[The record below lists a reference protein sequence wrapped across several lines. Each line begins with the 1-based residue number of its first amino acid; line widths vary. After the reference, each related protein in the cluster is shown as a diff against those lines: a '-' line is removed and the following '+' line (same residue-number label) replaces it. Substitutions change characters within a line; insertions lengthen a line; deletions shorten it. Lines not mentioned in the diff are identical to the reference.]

1 MEVPLMSDIE
11 KSRKIGQ
18 KQYEMDPM
26 DQGLNLFSMM
36 INQATGIDKGND
48 GIIEEEKNNR
58 KE

>member
-1 MEVPLMSDIE
+1 MSDIE
-11 KSRKIGQ
+11 KSKKIGQ

-36 INQATGIDKGND
+36 VNQATGIDKGND
-48 GIIEEEKNNR
+48 GIIEEEENNS